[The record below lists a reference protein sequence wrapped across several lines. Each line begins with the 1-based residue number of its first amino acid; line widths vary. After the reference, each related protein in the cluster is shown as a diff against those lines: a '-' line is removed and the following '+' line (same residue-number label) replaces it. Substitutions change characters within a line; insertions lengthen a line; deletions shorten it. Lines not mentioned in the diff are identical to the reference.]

1 MWDPFRDINH
11 LLNRIQFANGA
22 NFFGTSARGSW
33 MPAMDLIE
41 KEDSY
46 KILADLPGMSR
57 SDISVDIEGQQLCIG
72 GNRKS
77 LLSDDEHKNIVLA
90 ERGTGRFE
98 RCIQLPSRLE
108 EDSVKAS
115 LRDSVLT
122 LQVKKVKGSTP
133 NRLGTSVKID

>member
-1 MWDPFRDINH
+1 MWDPFRDLDR
-11 LLNRIQFANGA
+11 LLNRMPFATGS

-33 MPAMDLIE
+33 VPAMDLIE
-41 KEDSY
+41 KDDSY

-57 SDISVDIEGQQLCIG
+57 GDVSVDIEGQQLCIG

-77 LLSDDEHKNIVLA
+77 LLSDDEHKNVVLA

-98 RCIQLPSRLE
+98 RCVQLPTRIE

-122 LQVKKVKGSTP
+122 VEVKKVKGSTTS
-133 NRLGTSVKID
+133 RSGTSVKIN